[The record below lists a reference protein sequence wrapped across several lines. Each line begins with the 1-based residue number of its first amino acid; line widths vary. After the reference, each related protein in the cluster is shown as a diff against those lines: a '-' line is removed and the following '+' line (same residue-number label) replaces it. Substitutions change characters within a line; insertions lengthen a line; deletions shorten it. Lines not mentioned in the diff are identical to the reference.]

1 MATQIP
7 TGIRLTTEVPAE
19 VGKATVWEI
28 DPKHTLVEFSVRHM
42 MFTTV
47 KGRFTGVRGVI
58 HCVDEADPS
67 QAQVEAE
74 IDAASI
80 STGDEQR
87 DAHLRSADFLDTEN
101 HPKITFKSTRVDARN
116 EEELRL
122 VGELTVHG
130 ITREVT
136 LETTFNGRGKNPYG
150 QEVAGFSA
158 QTTINRKEFGLTWNA
173 ALESGG
179 LLVGNNLEIMIEVQ
193 AIRQG

>member
-1 MATQIP
+1 MATQTP

-47 KGRFTGVRGVI
+47 KGRFTEVRGVI

-101 HPKITFKSTRVDARN
+101 YPKITFKSTRVDARN